1 MLSNARPI
9 INYYREA
16 TVEALKTFD
25 EKIAIAVEK
34 VRSLK
39 EEKDKLERRVE
50 ELKDAIR
57 LKDME
62 IERLDMEK
70 SSIKNQIEDLLN
82 ELETIG
88 IK

>member
-1 MLSNARPI
+1 M
-9 INYYREA
+9 E
-16 TVEALKTFD
+16 VLKTFD

-39 EEKDKLERRVE
+39 EEKERLEKRVK
-50 ELKDAIR
+50 ELEDALR
-57 LKDME
+57 LKDIE
-62 IERLDMEK
+62 IERLGMEK

-88 IK
+88 LK

>member
-1 MLSNARPI
+1 MN
-9 INYYREA
+9 NYREA
-16 TVEALKTFD
+16 TVEVLKTFD

-34 VRSLK
+34 VRALK
-39 EEKDKLERRVE
+39 EEKERLERRVK
-50 ELKDAIR
+50 ELEDAAR

-62 IERLDMEK
+62 IERLGMEK

-88 IK
+88 LK

>member
-1 MLSNARPI
+1 M
-9 INYYREA
+9 NYEYNREA

-39 EEKDKLERRVE
+39 EEKERLERRVK
-50 ELKDAIR
+50 ELEDAVR
-57 LKDME
+57 LKDSE
-62 IERLDMEK
+62 IERLSIEK

-88 IK
+88 LK

>member
-1 MLSNARPI
+1 MN
-9 INYYREA
+9 NYREA
-16 TVEALKTFD
+16 TVEVLKTFD

-34 VRSLK
+34 VRALK
-39 EEKDKLERRVE
+39 EEKERLERRVE
-50 ELKDAIR
+50 ELENAAR

-62 IERLDMEK
+62 IERLGMEK

-88 IK
+88 LK

>member
-1 MLSNARPI
+1 M
-9 INYYREA
+9 NYYREA
-16 TVEALKTFD
+16 TVEVLKTFD

-34 VRSLK
+34 VRALK
-39 EEKDKLERRVE
+39 EEKERLERRVE
-50 ELKDAIR
+50 ELEDATR

-62 IERLDMEK
+62 IERLGMEK

-88 IK
+88 LK

>member
-1 MLSNARPI
+1 M
-9 INYYREA
+9 NYYREA
-16 TVEALKTFD
+16 TVEVLKTFD

-39 EEKDKLERRVE
+39 EEKERLQRRVE
-50 ELKDAIR
+50 ELEDAVR

-62 IERLDMEK
+62 IERLGMEK

-88 IK
+88 LK

>member
-1 MLSNARPI
+1 M
-9 INYYREA
+9 NYYREA
-16 TVEALKTFD
+16 TVEVLKTFD

-34 VRSLK
+34 VRALK
-39 EEKDKLERRVE
+39 EEKERLERRVK
-50 ELKDAIR
+50 ELEDAIR

-62 IERLDMEK
+62 IARFDVEK

-88 IK
+88 LK

>member
-1 MLSNARPI
+1 MN
-9 INYYREA
+9 NYREA
-16 TVEALKTFD
+16 TVEVLKTFE

-34 VRSLK
+34 VRALK
-39 EEKDKLERRVE
+39 EEKERLERRVK
-50 ELKDAIR
+50 ELEDAAR

-62 IERLDMEK
+62 IERLGMEK

-88 IK
+88 LK

>member
-1 MLSNARPI
+1 MN
-9 INYYREA
+9 NYREA
-16 TVEALKTFD
+16 TVEVLKTFD

-34 VRSLK
+34 VRALK
-39 EEKDKLERRVE
+39 KEKERLERRVE
-50 ELKDAIR
+50 ELEDAAR

-62 IERLDMEK
+62 IERLSMEK

-88 IK
+88 LK

>member
-1 MLSNARPI
+1 M
-9 INYYREA
+9 NYYREA
-16 TVEALKTFD
+16 TVEVLKTFD

-39 EEKDKLERRVE
+39 EEKEKLERRVK
-50 ELKDAIR
+50 ELEDAIR

-62 IERLDMEK
+62 IERLGREK

-82 ELETIG
+82 ELETIEL
-88 IK
+88 K